1 MQAAT
6 RARIAPTRERFPMTH
21 AQARLAIHAC
31 VVLWGFTAILGKLI
45 TLPAA
50 ALVFWR
56 MLGVAALLLLVPRVW
71 LALRAWPARL
81 TAIYAGIGALV
92 AAHWVTFYAS
102 IKLANA
108 SVAATCMALAPVF
121 VAMIE
126 PRLAGRRFE
135 PRELALA
142 VAVVPGVALVVG
154 GMPGHMLAGLAV
166 GALSALLVAVFG
178 VLNKRWIGDSDAFA
192 VTAVEMAAG
201 MAVIALLMPLFADGP
216 PWQRPDGRDAVLLGV
231 LIVACTL
238 VPFVLSLVALRQLTA
253 FEAQLAVNLEPVYAI
268 ALAIVLLGEQ
278 RELGLAFYVGVL
290 IVVGAVFAQPL
301 IQRKSG

>member
-1 MQAAT
+1 
-6 RARIAPTRERFPMTH
+6 MTH

>member
-1 MQAAT
+1 
-6 RARIAPTRERFPMTH
+6 MTH

-71 LALRAWPARL
+71 RALRAWPARL
-81 TAIYAGIGALV
+81 TATYAGIGALV

-216 PWQRPDGRDAVLLGV
+216 PWQWPDGRDAVLLGV

-278 RELGLAFYVGVL
+278 RELGLAFYFGVL
-290 IVVGAVFAQPL
+290 VVVGAVFAQPW

>member
-1 MQAAT
+1 
-6 RARIAPTRERFPMTH
+6 MTH

-56 MLGVAALLLLVPRVW
+56 MLGVAVLLLLVPRVW
-71 LALRAWPARL
+71 RALRAWPARL

-142 VAVVPGVALVVG
+142 VGVVPGVALVVG
-154 GMPGHMLAGLAV
+154 GMPGHMLAGLVV

-178 VLNKRWIGDSDAFA
+178 VLNKRWIGDSDALA

-201 MAVIALLMPLFADGP
+201 MAVIALLMPWFADGL
-216 PWQRPDGRDAVLLGV
+216 PWQLPDERDAALLGV

-278 RELGLAFYVGVL
+278 RELGLAFYAGVA

-301 IQRKSG
+301 IQRRSG